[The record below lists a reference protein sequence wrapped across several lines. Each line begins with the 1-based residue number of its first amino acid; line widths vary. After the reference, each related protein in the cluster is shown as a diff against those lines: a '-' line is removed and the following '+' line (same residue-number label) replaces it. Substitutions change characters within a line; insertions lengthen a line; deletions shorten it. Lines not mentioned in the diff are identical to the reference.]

1 MDKKNIALFTLAM
14 TVIYL
19 FGILS
24 GYLIAK
30 NIMKI
35 RYGATQYDSI
45 SKHSNTGLP
54 SILTQRLNLN
64 VSQSNE
70 LKSIL
75 ENYRTEKTSSMNN
88 FDAGMKKIQEKTHR
102 NISNIL
108 NEEQLEKFNILNSKY
123 DILTD
128 DKPDR
133 IRNGIRRQGM
143 RLNQN

>member
-45 SKHSNTGLP
+45 SKQSNTGLP
-54 SILTQRLNLN
+54 SMLTQRLNLN

-75 ENYRTEKTSSMNN
+75 ENYRTEKTSYMNN
-88 FDAGMKKIQEKTHR
+88 FDAGMKNIQEKTHR
-102 NISNIL
+102 NIRNIL
-108 NEEQLEKFNILNSKY
+108 NEEQLEKFNILSSKY
-123 DILTD
+123 DILAD
-128 DKPDR
+128 NKPDR

>member
-45 SKHSNTGLP
+45 SKQSNTGLP
-54 SILTQRLNLN
+54 SMLTQRLNLN

-88 FDAGMKKIQEKTHR
+88 FDAGMKNIQEKTHR
-102 NISNIL
+102 NIRNIL
-108 NEEQLEKFNILNSKY
+108 NEEQLEKFNILSSKY
-123 DILTD
+123 DFLTD

>member
-45 SKHSNTGLP
+45 SKQSNTGLP
-54 SILTQRLNLN
+54 SMLTQRLNLN

-88 FDAGMKKIQEKTHR
+88 FDAGMKNIQEKTHR
-102 NISNIL
+102 NIRNIL
-108 NEEQLEKFNILNSKY
+108 NEEQLEKFNILSSKY
-123 DILTD
+123 DILAD
-128 DKPDR
+128 NKPDR